1 MLAGN
6 AVILFV
12 KMGAEVP
19 VSIDFSVSP
28 SNSARLYFL
37 YSGDL
42 FWAACSFTLVMS
54 SLQATSLIPVMC
66 SQASGPATQAP
77 LQLLF
82 GGHLVHL
89 FTLIHLSLL
98 I

>member
-1 MLAGN
+1 MNGGASWAAVHGIAKSRTQLSDSVYTYTLRLSISSRGNVTNVVIPGISLLSKSSNLLAGN

-42 FWAACSFTLVMS
+42 F
-54 SLQATSLIPVMC
+54 
-66 SQASGPATQAP
+66 
-77 LQLLF
+77 
-82 GGHLVHL
+82 
-89 FTLIHLSLL
+89 
-98 I
+98 